1 MLMQTQTSIIIFG
14 QLSGRTPVCGQ
25 ITSDINK
32 PRITQSGDW
41 TAVEWRLETIVTLRL
56 GLRGEVTG
64 Y

>member
-14 QLSGRTPVCGQ
+14 QLSSRTPVCGQ

-56 GLRGEVTG
+56 GLRGELTG

>member
-14 QLSGRTPVCGQ
+14 QLSSRTPVCGQ

-32 PRITQSGDW
+32 PRITQSGTGLLW
-41 TAVEWRLETIVTLRL
+41 SRLETIATLRI